1 MLENLI
7 GKKFGRLTVI
17 EEVDSNIK
25 HRRAWRCKCECGNTK
40 DVIVQ
45 TCDLKNGHTQS
56 CGCLQRE
63 RTSKSNKKY
72 NRYEFKNDY
81 VIGYT
86 NKGKQFIFDKDDYD
100 KIKNYCWQISKG
112 YVVTRDKGKY
122 ISFHVFIMG
131 KKDGFVIDHINQ
143 KKNDNRKSN
152 LRYATKSQNGI
163 NTKKKIK
170 GVYKGKKRWYARI
183 TVNKEIIELGSY
195 KTKEEAMIARQQA
208 EIKYFGEFSPL
219 SKQDLIN
226 DIWQIEI
233 IKLED

>member
-17 EEVDSNIK
+17 EEATSNIK
-25 HRRAWRCKCECGNTK
+25 YRRAWRCKCECGNTK
-40 DVIVQ
+40 DIIV
-45 TCDLKNGHTQS
+45 TTDSLKNGRTQS

-63 RTSKSNKKY
+63 RASKSNKRY
-72 NRYEFKNDY
+72 NRYEFKDDY

-86 NKGKQFIFDKDDYD
+86 NKGEQFIFDKDDYD
-100 KIKNYCWQISKG
+100 KVKNYCWMISDNG
-112 YVVTRDKGKY
+112 YVVSQYNGKT
-122 ISFHVFIMG
+122 IRFHIVIMG
-131 KKDGFVIDHINQ
+131 KRDGFVIDHINQ

-152 LRYATKSQNGI
+152 LRYATKSQNRI

-183 TVNKEIIELGSY
+183 TVNNETIELGY
-195 KTKEEAMIARQQA
+195 YDTKEEAIFARQQA

-219 SKQDLIN
+219 SEQNNTIN
-226 DIWQIEI
+226 EYWQI
-233 IKLED
+233 

>member
-17 EEVDSNIK
+17 EEATSNIK
-25 HRRAWRCKCECGNTK
+25 YRRAWRCKCECGNTK
-40 DVIVQ
+40 DIIV
-45 TCDLKNGHTQS
+45 TTGDLKNGHTQS

-72 NRYEFKNDY
+72 NRYEFKDDY

-86 NKGKQFIFDKDDYD
+86 NKEEQFIFDKDDYD
-100 KIKNYCWQISKG
+100 KVKNYCWMISDNG
-112 YVVTRDKGKY
+112 YVVSQYNGKT
-122 ISFHVFIMG
+122 IRFHIFIMG
-131 KKDGFVIDHINQ
+131 KRDGFVIDHINQ

-152 LRYATKSQNGI
+152 LRYATKSQNSI

-183 TVNKEIIELGSY
+183 TVNKEVIELGY
-195 KTKEEAMIARQQA
+195 YDTKEEAIFARQQA

-219 SKQDLIN
+219 S
-226 DIWQIEI
+226 E
-233 IKLED
+233 

>member
-7 GKKFGRLTVI
+7 GKKFGKLTVI
-17 EEVDSNIK
+17 EEVTSNIK
-25 HRRAWRCKCECGNTK
+25 YRRAWRCKCECGNTK
-40 DVIVQ
+40 DIIVS
-45 TCDLKNGHTQS
+45 TGGLKSGHTQS

-63 RTSKSNKKY
+63 RASKSNKRY
-72 NRYEFKNDY
+72 NKYEFKDDY

-86 NKGKQFIFDKDDYD
+86 NKEEQFIFDKDDYD
-100 KIKNYCWQISKG
+100 KIKNYCWQISKNG
-112 YVVTRDKGKY
+112 YVVTQDKDKN
-122 ISFHVFIMG
+122 IRFHVFIMG

-170 GVYKGKKRWYARI
+170 GVYKDKKRWYARI
-183 TVNKEIIELGSY
+183 TVNKEVIKLGSY
-195 KTKEEAMIARQQA
+195 KTKEEAVLARQQA

-219 SKQDLIN
+219 SK
-226 DIWQIEI
+226 
-233 IKLED
+233 